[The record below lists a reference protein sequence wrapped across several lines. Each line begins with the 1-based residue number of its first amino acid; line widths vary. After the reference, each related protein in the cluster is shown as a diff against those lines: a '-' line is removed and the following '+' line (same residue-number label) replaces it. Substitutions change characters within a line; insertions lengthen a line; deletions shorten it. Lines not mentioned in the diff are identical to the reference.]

1 MYQLA
6 LYGKGGIGKSTMAAN
21 ISVALAKKG
30 LKVMQVGCDPKHDST
45 RLLLEGK
52 AQPTVL
58 DYVRNTPI
66 GKRKLED
73 LIVTGT
79 EGVLCTEAG
88 GPEPGIGCAGRGILT
103 TFDTLK
109 KLGADELDVDVK
121 VYDVLGDVVCG
132 GFAVPLRGEYADGI
146 ILVTSGEFM
155 AMYAANNIM
164 KGLANFDTGSPRL
177 IGIILNSR
185 GVEGEEELVNRFAK
199 ATGTEVIA
207 VMPRDKLFAEA
218 EGNGHT
224 VREMFP
230 DSKISENIDKIAQRI
245 IDVSEGKVKCVYPSP
260 LNDDQLT
267 DLAAGREIRAG
278 EPSKERSLCEGC
290 TKCKRSIKDSRPMIS
305 CAAYGA
311 LSAYMKMSD
320 YAIVLHGPESCL
332 YFMDTSRSKAI
343 VELYGRDIFK
353 ITPTHYLKCT
363 MMDDAVS
370 IFGGIKYLEKALRET
385 LEEGHRKVAII
396 TTCMPGIIGDDC
408 MSLVDRISKEYPDAQ
423 IHYIPTD
430 GDIEGEYT
438 DGFLIAASN
447 IIQSINTDVKPEKG
461 YVNLIATSFY
471 DLHSKKHMQELE
483 SMFSNFGLKINCRFL
498 DESTSD
504 TIEDFCRGS
513 MDMLLN
519 DTANNRELYGMIAQH
534 TGRELFPVPLPV
546 GLYDYEEWLDKIGSI
561 MGMEDRAEEETAR
574 IEAEYNR
581 FIEEH
586 SCRFKGKKI
595 IILNKLSFN
604 VDWLI
609 DILLDLGADLVK
621 IACQASARKKQ
632 MEIVSR
638 HMDIIEQNYDEEKMK
653 EDLKSLR
660 PDIIISDIVR
670 PDDGIRFARVGKI
683 GLGVMPSLAYVEYLE
698 NIMRLPIEEGWK
710 KGGLP

>member
-1 MYQLA
+1 MA

-73 LIVTGT
+73 LIMTGT
-79 EGVLCTEAG
+79 EGVLCTESG

-121 VYDVLGDVVCG
+121 IYDVLGDVVCG

-146 ILVTSGEFM
+146 VLVTSGEFM

-164 KGLANFDTGSPRL
+164 KGLGNFDTGSPRL

-185 GVEGEEELVNRFAK
+185 GVEGEQELVERFAE

-207 VMPRDKLFAEA
+207 VMPRDRLFAEA

-230 DSKISENIDKIAQRI
+230 DSKISESIDRIAQRI
-245 IDVSEGKVKCVYPSP
+245 IDVSEGKAQCVYPHP
-260 LNDDQLT
+260 LDDGQLS
-267 DLAAGREIRAG
+267 DLAAGREIRP
-278 EPSKERSLCEGC
+278 PSGNVDTRDPCGGC
-290 TKCKRSIKDSRPMIS
+290 RKCKRSIRDSRIMMS

-311 LSAYMKMSD
+311 LSAYMKLND
-320 YAIVLHGPESCL
+320 YAVVLHGPESCL

-343 VELYGRDIFK
+343 VELYGRDIFDQP
-353 ITPTHYLKCT
+353 PTHKLRCT

-370 IFGGIKYLEKALRET
+370 IFGGVKYLEKALRD
-385 LEEGHRKVAII
+385 AIADGNTRIAVI

-408 MSLVDRISKEYPDAQ
+408 ISVIDRIMKENPGVDIQ
-423 IHYIPTD
+423 YIPAD
-430 GDIEGEYT
+430 GDIAGEYT
-438 DGFLIAASN
+438 DGFMMAASN
-447 IIQSINTDVKPEKG
+447 LVHSIDLDVKPEKG

-471 DLHSKKHMQELE
+471 DLHTKKHLEELNR
-483 SMFSNFGLKINCRFL
+483 MFGNFGLKVNCRFL
-498 DESTSD
+498 DETTHD
-504 TIEDFCRGS
+504 NIVNFCRGS

-519 DTANNRELYGMIAQH
+519 DTANNRELYDMIALR
-534 TGRELFPVPLPV
+534 TGRELFPVALPV
-546 GLYDYEEWLDKIGSI
+546 GLYDYEEWLDRVGKE
-561 MGMEDRAEEETAR
+561 MGMEKEAEREMRR
-574 IEAEYNR
+574 IEAVYDAFIKEHRPR
-581 FIEEH
+581 FE
-586 SCRFKGKKI
+586 GKSV

-604 VDWLI
+604 IDWLI
-609 DILLDLGADLVK
+609 DMLLDLRMNIMKVAV
-621 IACQASARKKQ
+621 QVSSRKKRT
-632 MEIVSR
+632 EFVSR
-638 HMDIIEQNYDEEKMK
+638 HLDIIQQDYDSEMFKN
-653 EDLKSLR
+653 DLKGMR
-660 PDIIISDIVR
+660 PDLIISDIAR

-683 GLGVMPSLAYVEYLE
+683 GFGVTASFEYIEYVE
-698 NIMRLPIEEGWK
+698 NIMRLPVEEGWK
-710 KGGLP
+710 HGGMS